1 MRGKSGNRL
10 RRNSA
15 LTLFEEQLNR
25 GTKPEKVEGKT
36 TAKMIPL
43 TDGDKNRIN
52 KEIEILNKKLSK
64 ISVE

>member
-15 LTLFEEQLNR
+15 LQLLEEQLKN

-36 TAKMIPL
+36 TTTMIPL
-43 TDGDKNRIN
+43 TENDKKRIN
-52 KEIEILNKKLSK
+52 KEIDNLKKKLNKSS
-64 ISVE
+64 IE